1 MAQHAAKRLKVDLDL
16 TVASSS
22 PATSTTRHSSTMATS
37 TRTSTASTTVTAT
50 TAPPAPKL
58 ASIFAPPASSKGK
71 WCKNLGGSDK
81 GKMGCGHY
89 VWGQPKG
96 SAKVAAF
103 DLDGVVIKTPS
114 GRVVAK
120 DKDDWGFWA
129 TQVSRRIRELHQ
141 QGYAIVILTN
151 QALNESS
158 KINFKAKLPL
168 ICSALDVPLHTF
180 AAWGRDEYR
189 KPAPGMWKAYVEHFN
204 DGIAIGERAFRLR
217 SSKSEFDFPS
227 SADYTESLFVGDAAG
242 RPGDHNDSDRKL
254 AINCGLRFF
263 TPEEFFLGA
272 PVNHNWSLLGWDP
285 STYDH
290 NAPLYSPASSPL
302 LPRRLSEFD
311 QEQPPEVIVFV
322 GYPGSGKTSFFKKH
336 FEPKGYVH
344 VNQDTLKTRDACVR
358 LVRKCLSSTSPRNCV
373 VDNTS
378 PASSTRAE
386 YISLIRSE
394 FPDVKIRCFH
404 FTAGVELAMH
414 NSVYRALYDAVDKG
428 NGKKREVL
436 PEIAFNSFRSR
447 FEMPTLAEG
456 FDELKRI
463 NFKFDGTPAQLAKW
477 QQWLADIYPYSARGI
492 TKPKTTT
499 AAGNSKKR
507 SRK

>member
-22 PATSTTRHSSTMATS
+22 LATSTTRHSSTTATS

-50 TAPPAPKL
+50 ITPSAPKL
-58 ASIFAPPASSKGK
+58 ASIFAPPAPSKGK

-103 DLDGVVIKTPS
+103 DLDGVVIK
-114 GRVVAK
+114 AK
-120 DKDDWGFWA
+120 DTRTFALNKDDWEFW
-129 TQVSRRIRELHQ
+129 TSKVPHKLRELHE
-141 QGYAIVILTN
+141 QGYSIVILTN
-151 QALNESS
+151 QALNEPRQN
-158 KINFKAKLPL
+158 IFKAKLPL
-168 ICSALDVPLHTF
+168 VCGKLDVPLHAF

-189 KPAPGMWKAYVEHFN
+189 KPAPGMWEAYVEQFN
-204 DGIAIGERAFRLR
+204 EGVAV
-217 SSKSEFDFPS
+217 
-227 SADYTESLFVGDAAG
+227 DYTNSFFVGDAAG
-242 RPGDHNDSDRKL
+242 RLGDHNDSDRKL

-272 PVNHNWSLLGWDP
+272 SVSQNWSLVGWDP

-311 QEQPPEVIVFV
+311 QEQPPEIIIFV

-358 LVRKCLSSTSPRNCV
+358 LVRKCLSSTPPKNCV

-428 NGKKREVL
+428 NGKRREVL

-447 FEMPTLAEG
+447 FELPSLAEG

-477 QQWLADIYPYSARGI
+477 QQWLADIYPHSARGI
-492 TKPKTTT
+492 PKPKTTT

-507 SRK
+507 GRK